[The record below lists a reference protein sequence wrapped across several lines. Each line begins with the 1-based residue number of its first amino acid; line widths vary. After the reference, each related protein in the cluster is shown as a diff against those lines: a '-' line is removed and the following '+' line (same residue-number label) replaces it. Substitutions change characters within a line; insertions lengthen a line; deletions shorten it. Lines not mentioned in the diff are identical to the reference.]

1 MPVSKLAINPA
12 ISHLTGQKGDVDEWT
27 VNLLRNNLHK
37 YITNRE
43 NADRKRSSKFRMT
56 VHILLNTAWLISQIR
71 SVKP

>member
-1 MPVSKLAINPA
+1 MFKLLKNA

-27 VNLLRNNLHK
+27 VRLLRNNLHK

-43 NADRKRSSKFRMT
+43 NADRKRSSKFRMK
-56 VHILLNTAWLISQIR
+56 VLILLSAWLISQIR